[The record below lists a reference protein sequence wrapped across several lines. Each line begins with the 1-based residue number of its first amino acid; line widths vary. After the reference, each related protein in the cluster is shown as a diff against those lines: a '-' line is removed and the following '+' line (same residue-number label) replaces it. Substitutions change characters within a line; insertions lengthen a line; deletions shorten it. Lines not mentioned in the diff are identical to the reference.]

1 MRRSVLV
8 FVSLMLLANL
18 GRGQPR
24 AKLSDEVR
32 EFVKID
38 AAIVV
43 LNHVRVIDGTGAAPR
58 ADQAIVIQA
67 GKIVS
72 PEALDANYLRS
83 SSEIFSKS
91 SS

>member
-8 FVSLMLLANL
+8 FVSLMLLAGL

-24 AKLSDEVR
+24 ARLSDEVR

-43 LNHVRVIDGTGAAPR
+43 LNHVRVINGTGTAPR
-58 ADQAIVIQA
+58 PDQAHRDR
-67 GKIVS
+67 GWKNRYDRRLRGG
-72 PEALDANYLRS
+72 ENTRS
-83 SSEIFSKS
+83 S
-91 SS
+91 

>member
-8 FVSLMLLANL
+8 FVSLMLLAGL

-43 LNHVRVIDGTGAAPR
+43 LNHVRVIDGTGVAPR
-58 ADQAIVIQA
+58 ADQAIVIQD
-67 GKIVS
+67 GKIV
-72 PEALDANYLRS
+72 AIGDAAA
-83 SSEIFSKS
+83 
-91 SS
+91 